1 MSADLVAVLGARL
14 DQFSSDLDQAGNM
27 ADDAI
32 SRIESAFD
40 SLNPGFAGLSG
51 LGAVLGG
58 ATAAAGALFAAL
70 TSINAE
76 VAAIGRNAE
85 FVGQTVEDFQR
96 TLFAAGQG
104 GVSDKQATTD
114 LRNLASLLAD
124 AKQNENSLTKL
135 LDANNVKYKDRAGQ
149 VISTNEAI
157 KAAGDLINRFPSLPE
172 KVKAAEMLGLSEGWV
187 RALHDGGAAFDA
199 LAGKADAAGVVIDG
213 ATVAKAELFER
224 AWSQSMDAW
233 GRQFKAVAGDV
244 AVALSGLIDQAAD
257 VIARLAA
264 ANGAAPG
271 SGQDKFNALAD
282 AADVARKEALGLAQ
296 DVDQLTRV
304 IDRMAKTGGDP
315 DIIAGLE
322 AARFKAQ
329 VFRMELEKAQAAA
342 AKTEFPDG
350 VPLPGARPAA
360 ADAPDPNAAQLPV
373 RKKAS
378 EARDQ
383 FDIAV
388 DDITKRTATIKA
400 DTAAMFE
407 NNVAQAQMRAE
418 FRELT
423 AIMRDNGEVTQE
435 QIDKYE
441 ELRKTMSA
449 QQALEA
455 AGITLTADHAAKF
468 ISSSQAIASAT
479 ASYDAARKAL
489 TDINNASA
497 QVGNAL
503 STAFAD
509 AVVEGKSLNDVLSNL
524 AKTLEKAAINSL
536 FSSVFNAPAAGGPS
550 AFASLFRGFIPG
562 FAEGTDSAPGGL
574 AWVGEN
580 GKELVNLPRGS
591 QVIPND
597 IVRQHGGS
605 DVTVNLIEDA
615 SRAGQTQKRN
625 NGSDGFDL
633 TVFVDSITAKNIGN
647 PGSATRQTLGMA
659 GRLASR

>member
-1 MSADLVAVLGARL
+1 MSTDLIAVLGARL
-14 DQFSSDLDQAGNM
+14 DQFSADLDQAGNM
-27 ADDAI
+27 ADSAI

-40 SLNPGFAGLSG
+40 GLNPGFAGLSG

-70 TSINAE
+70 TSINSE
-76 VAAIGRNAE
+76 VASIGKNAE
-85 FVGQTVEDFQR
+85 FVGQTVEQFQR

-157 KAAGDLINRFPSLPE
+157 KAAGDLLNRFPSMPE
-172 KVKAAEMLGLSEGWV
+172 KVKAAELLGLSEGWV
-187 RALHDGGAAFDA
+187 RALHDGSAAFDA
-199 LAGKADAAGVVIDG
+199 VASKADAAGVVIDG

-224 AWSQSMDAW
+224 AWQQSTDAW

-244 AVALSGLIDQAAD
+244 AVVLSGLIDQAGD
-257 VIARLAA
+257 VLTKLAA
-264 ANGAAPG
+264 ASGAAPG

-282 AADVARKEALGLAQ
+282 AADVARKEALGLGQ

-304 IDRMAKTGGDP
+304 IERMSKTGGDP
-315 DIIAGLE
+315 DIIEGLE

-329 VFRMELEKAQAAA
+329 VFRLELEKAQSAA
-342 AKTEFPDG
+342 AKIQFPDG

-360 ADAPDPNAAQLPV
+360 ADAPDPNAAKLPV
-373 RKKAS
+373 RKKAG
-378 EARDQ
+378 ETRDQ

-388 DDITKRTATIKA
+388 DDITKRTATLKA
-400 DTAAMFE
+400 DTAAVFE
-407 NNVAQAQMRAE
+407 NNAVQAQLRAE

-423 AIMRDNGEVTQE
+423 AIMRDNGEVTQQ
-435 QIDKYE
+435 QIDRYE
-441 ELRKTMSA
+441 ELRQTMSA

-455 AGITLTADHAAKF
+455 AGIQLTADHAQKF
-468 ISSSQAIASAT
+468 ISSSESIKQATLA
-479 ASYDAARKAL
+479 YDHAREAL
-489 TDINNASA
+489 TRINSASA
-497 QVGNAL
+497 QVGSAL

-509 AVVEGKSLNDVLSNL
+509 AVVEGKSLNDVLANL

-536 FSSVFNAPAAGGPS
+536 FSSIFAAPASGGLSPV
-550 AFASLFRGFIPG
+550 ASFFKGLIPG
-562 FAEGTDSAPGGL
+562 FADGTDYAPGGE

-580 GKELVNLPRGS
+580 GKEKVILPRGS
-591 QVIPND
+591 QVIPHD
-597 IVRQHGGS
+597 VAMKGDGGGA
-605 DVTVNLIEDA
+605 VTVNLVEDS
-615 SRAGQTQKRN
+615 SRAGQAQKRD
-625 NGSDGFDL
+625 NGGGFDL
-633 TVFVDSITAKNIGN
+633 TVFVDAITARNIGN
-647 PGSATRQTLGMA
+647 PGSATRQTLGQA

>member
-1 MSADLVAVLGARL
+1 MSTDLIAVLGARL
-14 DQFSSDLDQAGNM
+14 DQFSADLDQAGNM
-27 ADDAI
+27 ADSAI

-40 SLNPGFAGLSG
+40 GLNPGFAGLSG

-70 TSINAE
+70 TSINSE
-76 VAAIGRNAE
+76 VASIGKNAE
-85 FVGQTVEDFQR
+85 FVGQTVESFQR

-104 GVSDKQATTD
+104 GVSSSQATTD

-135 LDANNVKYKDRAGQ
+135 LEANNLKYRDRSGD
-149 VISTNEAI
+149 VIKVNEAI
-157 KAAGDLINRFPSLPE
+157 RLAGDLLNRFPSMPE

-187 RALHDGGAAFDA
+187 RALHDGGAAFDT

-224 AWSQSMDAW
+224 AWAQSTDAW

-244 AVALSGLIDQAAD
+244 AVVLSGLIDQASNFLA
-257 VIARLAA
+257 ALAA

-282 AADVARKEALGLAQ
+282 AADVARKDALGLAQ

-329 VFRMELEKAQAAA
+329 VFRLELEKAQAAA
-342 AKTEFPDG
+342 AKTEFADG

-360 ADAPDPNAAQLPV
+360 ADAPDPNAAKLPV
-373 RKKAS
+373 RKKES
-378 EARDQ
+378 SARDQ

-388 DDITKRTATIKA
+388 DDITKRTATLKA

-449 QQALEA
+449 QQALEQ
-455 AGITLTADHAAKF
+455 AGITLTGEHAQKF
-468 ISSSQAIASAT
+468 SNSSQAIATAT
-479 ASYDAARKAL
+479 ASYDAAKKAL
-489 TDINNASA
+489 NEINSASA
-497 QVGNAL
+497 QVGSAL

-509 AVVEGKSLNDVLSNL
+509 AIVEGKNLSDVLSNL
-524 AKTLEKAAINSL
+524 LKTLEKAAINSVFTSL
-536 FSSVFNAPAAGGPS
+536 FNAPASGGLSPV
-550 AFASLFRGFIPG
+550 ASFFKGIIPG
-562 FAEGTDSAPGGL
+562 FADGTDNAPGGL

-580 GKELVNLPRGS
+580 GKELMNVPRGS
-591 QVIPND
+591 QIIPND
-597 IVRQHGGS
+597 ISRQITSGNTVHNTFYVSG
-605 DVTVNLIEDA
+605 DVNPATIDKLAQSVVA
-615 SRAGQTQKRN
+615 AHRKV
-625 NGSDGFDL
+625 DG
-633 TVFVDSITAKNIGN
+633 V
-647 PGSATRQTLGMA
+647 TRQITSIQREQTTGV
-659 GRLASR
+659 G